1 MAVKDNTAED
11 DGRAKS
17 AREQLIAV
25 VGEQRYQADWT
36 NNRHRARRLFS
47 EFIGTF
53 GLLFVLSAGAGAIT
67 ARAGAPIGKV
77 TLVALPSLTPAP
89 WVVAGLY
96 PPGDVSPPLHPPPTV
111 PLPLP

>member
-67 ARAGAPIGKV
+67 AGARAPIGKG
-77 TLVALPSLTPAP
+77 TLGALLSLTSAPWLVAGTSPPGPRAPPLNPAP
-89 WVVAGLY
+89 
-96 PPGDVSPPLHPPPTV
+96 PF
-111 PLPLP
+111 PLPR

>member
-53 GLLFVLSAGAGAIT
+53 GLLFVLSAGAGPIT
-67 ARAGAPIGKV
+67 ARPGAPIGKG
-77 TLVALPSLTPAP
+77 TPVAPLSLNSALLPR
-89 WVVAGLY
+89 AGTF
-96 PPGDVSPPLHPPPTV
+96 PPVERSPPFHPALHICVRPP
-111 PLPLP
+111 